1 MNKRILLLIYF
12 LTIYSSISF
21 GKNQFN
27 EKDYLKIANIYF
39 RDSCLYNKSLIYAKK
54 ALIIA
59 QKNNDKKSIVE
70 SMELIGYSYVE
81 SFIYNDLADNY
92 LKKALK
98 IAHENKFYEEIP
110 KIELGIEINKVYEG
124 NFENSIQKIF
134 KILNYFEKKKDAF
147 WILKTEVYISS
158 LYFVQN
164 KNKEVI
170 KQEKKILR
178 LCDKYHNS
186 NEKIYSYIR
195 LAKYYTDVNDYKNS
209 INIFKNILP
218 NYTKLQSGY
227 AQIKYLIG
235 IADYYQRTENY
246 KLCIYYS
253 EIAIKIAQKNNCTSE
268 LFDIQTN
275 LGFNYLA
282 HKNISGA
289 KKIAENLIRTT
300 KFIKNKRLIML
311 KNYYLSAVNYDDKN
325 YKKAFEYQDTC
336 YYYQDSV
343 ISEANSNKIEE
354 IRTKYETSKKDE
366 KIKTLNKEK
375 QLANYRFYFFIAGFV
390 VILLVLGFIV
400 NYFINKL
407 KREKIAANH
416 QKEIVEL
423 ETGKKIKALEIQI
436 LYAQMNPHF
445 VFNCL
450 TAIQHLF
457 LSGDRQNANSKLNS
471 FSRLLRLSI
480 DHVKNDYVSLDSELK
495 FLKHYIDLEQLQFK
509 EPFKF
514 ELINNLEE
522 DLEELLIPSMML
534 QPYVENAINHGLKT
548 KKVDCILT
556 MTLNELEN
564 NIEIIIEDNG
574 IGRIEA
580 AKVKANS
587 SHQHES
593 RGLSLVHEKILALK
607 DLYGDTV
614 EVTTSDLKDNDGN
627 PNGTRVNLLFSK
639 KIN

>member
-1 MNKRILLLIYF
+1 MKKKILLLIYF
-12 LTIYSSISF
+12 LTIFNFISF
-21 GKNQFN
+21 GNKHSSAQN
-27 EKDYLKIANIYF
+27 YLKVANSYF
-39 RDSCLYNKSLIYAKK
+39 KDSSLYYKTIFFAKK
-54 ALIIA
+54 ALKSA
-59 QKNNDKKSIVE
+59 EKKQNFSEILQ
-70 SMELIGYSYVE
+70 SLELIGFGYTE
-81 SFIYNDLADNY
+81 TFINNDIAAFY

-98 IAHENKFYEEIP
+98 IAKNQKFNNEIP
-110 KIELGIEINKVYEG
+110 KLELYIESNKILRGNGENSLKKVY
-124 NFENSIQKIF
+124 QL
-134 KILNYFEKKKDAF
+134 LNYFEKKNDKEWQIKAEICIVTLYHIQNKKIEIIKEENKVLKLCKNNNYKTEESYSMIRMANHYIDVNEFEKALS
-147 WILKTEVYISS
+147 ILKTIPS
-158 LYFVQN
+158 
-164 KNKEVI
+164 
-170 KQEKKILR
+170 
-178 LCDKYHNS
+178 KYN
-186 NEKIYSYIR
+186 N
-195 LAKYYTDVNDYKNS
+195 LT
-209 INIFKNILP
+209 F
-218 NYTKLQSGY
+218 GY
-227 AQIKYLIG
+227 GYIKYL
-235 IADYYQRTENY
+235 ACLTDYYQLEGNN

-253 EIAIKIAQKNNCTSE
+253 LIGIEEAKKYNCKAE
-268 LFDIQTN
+268 LFDFQTN
-275 LGFNYLA
+275 LGFTYLSE
-282 HKNISGA
+282 KNIEAA
-289 KKIAENLIRTT
+289 KKIGDDIIKTT
-300 KFIKNKRLIML
+300 EFIKNKRLKML
-311 KNYYLSAVNYDDKN
+311 KFYYLSAVNYEDKN

-336 YYYQDSV
+336 YYFQDSV

-354 IRTKYETSKKDE
+354 IRTIYETSKKDE
-366 KIKTLNKEK
+366 RIKSLSKEK

-390 VILLVLGFIV
+390 VILLILGFIV

-480 DHVKNDYVSLDSELK
+480 DHVKNDYVTLESELK

-509 EPFKF
+509 EAFKF

-522 DLEELLIPSMML
+522 DLEDLLIPSMML

-548 KKVDCILT
+548 KKVDCVLT

-614 EVTTSDLKDNDGN
+614 EVSTSDLTDKDEN
-627 PNGTRVNLLFSK
+627 PCGTRVNLLFSK